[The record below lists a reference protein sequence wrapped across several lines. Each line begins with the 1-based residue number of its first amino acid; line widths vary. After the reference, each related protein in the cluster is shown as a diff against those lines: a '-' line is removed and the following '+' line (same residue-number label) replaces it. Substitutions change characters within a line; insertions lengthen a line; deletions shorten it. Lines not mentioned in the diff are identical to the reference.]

1 MSDGRRGKRVA
12 EDIRMHLSQILGVE
26 VADPRLTNLVITT
39 VKLSADLGLADVSVR
54 TITQSAQPTPGD
66 QAVVVRALT
75 SAAGRLRH
83 LLGTRL
89 NLKRN
94 PTLRFHYD
102 TAPEARGRIDELL
115 DEIAKEDR
123 ERGGPND

>member
-12 EDIRMHLSQILGVE
+12 EDIRMHLSQILNVE
-26 VADPRLTNLVITT
+26 VADPRLSNLVITT
-39 VKLSADLGLADVSVR
+39 VKLSADLGLADISVR
-54 TITQSAQPTPGD
+54 TITASAQPTSGD
-66 QAVVVRALT
+66 QAAVVRALS
-75 SAAGRLRH
+75 SASGRVRH

-102 TAPEARGRIDELL
+102 TAPEVRERIDELL
-115 DEIAKEDR
+115 TEIAKEDS
-123 ERGGPND
+123 ERGGPSE

>member
-12 EDIRMHLSQILGVE
+12 EDLRMHLSQILTGE
-26 VADPRLTNLVITT
+26 VADPRLSNLVVTT
-39 VKLSADLGLADVSVR
+39 VKMSADLGLADVLVR
-54 TITQSAQPTPGD
+54 TITSEPTVRD
-66 QAVVVRALT
+66 HSSVLRALT
-75 SAAGRLRH
+75 AASGRLRH
-83 LLGTRL
+83 LVGTRL

-94 PTLRFHYD
+94 PILRFHYD

>member
-12 EDIRMHLSQILGVE
+12 EDIRMHLSQILGAE
-26 VADPRLTNLVITT
+26 VADPRLTSLVITT
-39 VKLSADLGLADVSVR
+39 VKLSADLGLADISVR
-54 TITQSAQPTPGD
+54 TITTSAQPTSRD
-66 QAVVVRALT
+66 QAAVVRALT
-75 SAAGRLRH
+75 SASGRVRH

-102 TAPEARGRIDELL
+102 TAPEDRGRIDELL
-115 DEIAKEDR
+115 TEIAQDER
-123 ERGGPND
+123 ERGGSSE

>member
-12 EDIRMHLSQILGVE
+12 EDIRMHLSQILGGE

-54 TITQSAQPTPGD
+54 TITASAQPGEAE
-66 QAVVVRALT
+66 QVAVERALT

-83 LLGTRL
+83 LLGARL

-102 TAPEARGRIDELL
+102 TAPEARERIDELL
-115 DEIAKEDR
+115 SEIAKEDR
-123 ERGGPND
+123 ERGGSNE

>member
-12 EDIRMHLSQILGVE
+12 EDIRMHLAHILSAE

-54 TITQSAQPTPGD
+54 AITRGTQATPRD
-66 QAVVVRALT
+66 QAAIERALA

-83 LLGTRL
+83 LLGARL
-89 NLKRN
+89 NMKRN

-102 TAPEARGRIDELL
+102 TAPEARERIDELL
-115 DEIAKEDR
+115 GEIAKEDS
-123 ERGGPND
+123 ERGGSVE